1 VKHRAARIRALRW
14 VLAGTVL
21 VLVGRLVYLQ
31 VWRGAE
37 FSARARQNMVRE
49 IPVAAPRG
57 VVFDRLGRVLA
68 RNTAHFTISLDPGV
82 VSNPSRALGQIVG
95 LLGLPASRLRQLSR
109 QMAERPAD
117 PVVIKESLD
126 AVTLA
131 RFAEIQGDY
140 PGIHLDVHPL
150 REYPLGQLGA
160 HVLGHVGEID
170 EEGLRRLRNRGYF
183 QGEWIGKDGVE
194 LSFERLLHGHA
205 GARVIQVDVAG
216 QPVRLLGERASR
228 PGNDLFLTLDA
239 RLQRRAEEALAETLR
254 RLQAENGHGGGG
266 ALVALEAHTGRV
278 RALVSLPEYDP
289 NWFAGGISVRQF
301 QKLLQDPR
309 SPLLDRAVS
318 GAYPPGSTYKI
329 ITTSAALSEGLIH
342 PHSSFY
348 CSGVY
353 MVGDMPFNCFVRS
366 GHGHLDLVDCLAHSC
381 DVVYYRLGT
390 ELGLAR
396 MERYSRS
403 FGLGALTGIDLPG
416 EDPGN
421 LPGPGW
427 KEKNLREQWFA
438 GDNAN
443 MAIGQGFLAV
453 TPIQMALATA
463 AVANGGTLW
472 RPQLVEWVRDG
483 TSATHRV
490 APLVVGRVPVAQ
502 GHLELVRRGMEGA
515 VDRGTAA
522 GVGSE
527 LEELAGKTGTVENSP
542 TADNPE
548 GRNHTW
554 FTSYYPASAPDLVV
568 TVFLEKSGGY
578 GGSLAAPVAAEVVR
592 EWKAIQAEKRP
603 APVPRVEDWDRVPS
617 SRDSKLFSGPVRQ
630 ESPGTGERGRKL
642 PGRTVASGLFSPI
655 PRYQGALPW
664 TPRTS

>member
-1 VKHRAARIRALRW
+1 MRERNARVRRLLGAILLGLGILLARIA
-14 VLAGTVL
+14 V
-21 VLVGRLVYLQ
+21 LQ
-31 VWRGAE
+31 VVRGPE
-37 FSARARQNMVRE
+37 LLEESRRNMVRE
-49 IPVAAPRG
+49 TPVSAPRG
-57 VVFDRLGRVLA
+57 LILDRSGRVLA
-68 RNTAHFTISLDPGV
+68 RNTARFTIRLDPRQ
-82 VSNPSRALGQIVG
+82 VSNPTRALEQIVR
-95 LLGLPASRLRQLSR
+95 LLKIPSSRLQALIR
-109 QMAERPAD
+109 QMVESPSE
-117 PVVIKESLD
+117 PVVIKEALD
-126 AVTLA
+126 EVTLA
-131 RFAEIQGDY
+131 RFAEIQGDF
-140 PGIHLDVHPL
+140 PGIQLDVHPL
-150 REYPLGQLGA
+150 REYPLGQLAA

-170 EEGLRRLRNRGYF
+170 EETLRQRQARGYF
-183 QGEWIGKDGVE
+183 RGEWIGKDGVE
-194 LSFERLLHGHA
+194 LSFESLLHGYA

-228 PGNDLFLTLDA
+228 PGNDLFLTVDA
-239 RLQRRAEEALAETLR
+239 RLQRRAEEALAATLR

-278 RALVSLPEYDP
+278 RALVSLPGYDP
-289 NWFAGGISVRQF
+289 NWFARGISVRQF
-301 QKLLQDPR
+301 QRLLQDPR

-329 ITTSAALSEGLIH
+329 ITTSAALSEDLIH
-342 PHSSFY
+342 PNSTFY

-353 MVGDMPFNCFVRS
+353 MVGDMPFHCFVRS

-390 ELGLAR
+390 ELGLGR

-427 KEKNLREQWFA
+427 KEKNLQEPWFA

-490 APLVVGRVPVAQ
+490 PPLVVGRVPVAPA
-502 GHLELVRRGMEGA
+502 HLEIVRRGMEGA

-542 TADNPE
+542 TSDNPE

-578 GGSLAAPVAAEVVR
+578 GGELAAPVAAQVVR
-592 EWKAIQAEKRP
+592 EWKAIRSEPRP
-603 APVPRVEDWDRVPS
+603 APVRPVKDWDRLPS
-617 SRDSKLFSGPVRQ
+617 S
-630 ESPGTGERGRKL
+630 
-642 PGRTVASGLFSPI
+642 
-655 PRYQGALPW
+655 
-664 TPRTS
+664 

>member
-1 VKHRAARIRALRW
+1 MKHRAARIRALRW

-194 LSFERLLHGHA
+194 LSLERLLHGHP

-216 QPVRLLGERASR
+216 RPVRHLEDHPAR
-228 PGNDLFLTLDA
+228 PGSDLFLTLDA
-239 RLQRRAEEALAETLR
+239 RLQRRAEEALARTLR
-254 RLQAENGHGGGG
+254 LLETQNRTGGGG
-266 ALVALEAHTGRV
+266 ALVALEARTGRV
-278 RALVSLPEYDP
+278 RALVSLPQYDP
-289 NWFAGGISVRQF
+289 NWFSRGISTRRF
-301 QKLLQDPR
+301 NRLIRDPR
-309 SPLLDRAVS
+309 SPLLDRAVC
-318 GAYPPGSTYKI
+318 GAYPPGSTFKI
-329 ITTSAALSEGLIH
+329 ITTSAALAEGLIA
-342 PHSSFY
+342 PTSTFY

-353 MVGDMPFNCFVRS
+353 TVGDMPFNCFVRT
-366 GHGHLDLVDCLAHSC
+366 GHGSLNLVECLAQSC

-390 ELGLAR
+390 ELGLER
-396 MERYSRS
+396 MERYARS
-403 FGLGALTGIDLPG
+403 FGIGARTGIDLPA

-427 KEKNLREQWFA
+427 KERNLGERWFA

-453 TPIQMALATA
+453 TPLQMALATA
-463 AVANGGTLW
+463 AVANGGVLW
-472 RPQLVEWVRDG
+472 HPQLVEQICDG
-483 TSATHRV
+483 AGVCREIPV
-490 APLVVGRVPVAQ
+490 AAVGRVPVADS
-502 GHLELVRRGMEGA
+502 LLAVVREGMKGA
-515 VDRGTAA
+515 VQSGTAA
-522 GVGSE
+522 GVDASD
-527 LEELAGKTGTVENSP
+527 LDLAGKTGTVENSP
-542 TADNPE
+542 TTDNPE

-554 FTSYYPASAPDLVV
+554 FTSFAPASDPELVV

-578 GGSLAAPVAAEVVR
+578 GGGLAAPVAAEVVR
-592 EWKAIQAEKRP
+592 EWKAIQADRRP
-603 APVPRVEDWDRVPS
+603 TQVLPVRDWDQIETRP
-617 SRDSKLFSGPVRQ
+617 Q
-630 ESPGTGERGRKL
+630 
-642 PGRTVASGLFSPI
+642 
-655 PRYQGALPW
+655 
-664 TPRTS
+664 

>member
-1 VKHRAARIRALRW
+1 VRERNARLRRLLGAILLGLGILLARIAF
-14 VLAGTVL
+14 
-21 VLVGRLVYLQ
+21 LQ
-31 VWRGAE
+31 VVRGQE
-37 FSARARQNMVRE
+37 LLEESHRNMVRE
-49 IPVAAPRG
+49 TPISAPRG
-57 VVFDRLGRVLA
+57 LILDRSGRVLA
-68 RNTAHFTISLDPGV
+68 RNTARFTIRLDP
-82 VSNPSRALGQIVG
+82 
-95 LLGLPASRLRQLSR
+95 RQLSNPTRALEQIVRLLKIPHSRLQALVR
-109 QMAERPAD
+109 QMAETPSE
-117 PVVIKESLD
+117 PVVIKEALD
-126 AVTLA
+126 ATALA
-131 RFAEIQGDY
+131 RFAEIQGDF
-140 PGIHLDVHPL
+140 PGIQLDVHPL
-150 REYPLGQLGA
+150 REYPLGQLAA

-170 EEGLRRLRNRGYF
+170 EETLRRRQGRGYF
-183 QGEWIGKDGVE
+183 RGEWIGKDGVE
-194 LSFERLLHGHA
+194 LSFESLLHGHA

-228 PGNDLFLTLDA
+228 PGTDLFLTLDA
-239 RLQRRAEEALAETLR
+239 RLQRRAEEALAATLR
-254 RLQAENGHGGGG
+254 RLQAENGHGGGGGGGG

-289 NWFAGGISVRQF
+289 NWFARGISVRQF

-342 PHSSFY
+342 SNSTFY

-353 MVGDMPFNCFVRS
+353 MVGDMPFHCFVRS
-366 GHGHLDLVDCLAHSC
+366 GHGHLDLIDCLAHSC

-421 LPGPGW
+421 LPEPGW
-427 KEKNLREQWFA
+427 KEKNLQEQWFA

-490 APLVVGRVPVAQ
+490 APLVVGRVPVARA
-502 GHLELVRRGMEGA
+502 HLDLVRKGMEGA

-542 TADNPE
+542 TSDNPE

-578 GGSLAAPVAAEVVR
+578 GGELAAPVAAEVVR
-592 EWKAIQAEKRP
+592 EWKAIQAEKSL
-603 APVPRVEDWDRVPS
+603 APVRPVKDWDRAPS
-617 SRDSKLFSGPVRQ
+617 S
-630 ESPGTGERGRKL
+630 
-642 PGRTVASGLFSPI
+642 
-655 PRYQGALPW
+655 
-664 TPRTS
+664 

>member
-1 VKHRAARIRALRW
+1 MKERNARIRV
-14 VLAGTVL
+14 VLGVILLGLGVL
-21 VLVGRLVYLQ
+21 LGRISQLQ
-31 VWRGAE
+31 ILNGPELLEESR
-37 FSARARQNMVRE
+37 RNMIRE
-49 IPVAAPRG
+49 TPVSAPRG
-57 VVFDRLGRVLA
+57 LILDRSGRVLA
-68 RNTAHFTISLDPGV
+68 RNTARFTIRLDPGQ
-82 VSNPSRALGQIVG
+82 VSNPTRALEEIVR
-95 LLGLPASRLRQLSR
+95 LLKIPASRLQALIR
-109 QMAERPAD
+109 QMAEHPSE
-117 PVVIKESLD
+117 PVIIKEALD
-126 AVTLA
+126 AATLA
-131 RFAEIQGDY
+131 RFAEIQGDF
-140 PGIHLDVHPL
+140 PGIQLEVHPL
-150 REYPLGQLGA
+150 REYPLGQLAA
-160 HVLGHVGEID
+160 HVLGQVGEID
-170 EEGLRRLRNRGYF
+170 EETLRKWRGRGYF
-183 QGEWIGKDGVE
+183 RGEWIGKDGVE
-194 LSFERLLHGHA
+194 LSFERFLHGHP

-228 PGNDLFLTLDA
+228 PGNDLFVTLDA
-239 RLQRRAEEALAETLR
+239 RLQRRAEEALSRTLR

-266 ALVALEAHTGRV
+266 ALVALEAHTGRI
-278 RALVSLPEYDP
+278 RALVSLPAYNP
-289 NWFAGGISVRQF
+289 NWFARGISVRQF
-301 QKLLQDPR
+301 QTLLEDPR

-329 ITTSAALSEGLIH
+329 ITTSAALSEGLVH
-342 PHSSFY
+342 RNSTFY
-348 CSGVY
+348 CSGVF

-366 GHGHLDLVDCLAHSC
+366 GHGPLDLIDCLAHSC

-427 KEKNLREQWFA
+427 KEKNLGEQWFA

-483 TSATHRV
+483 TSTAHRV
-490 APLVVGRVPVAQ
+490 PPLVVGRIPVASE
-502 GHLELVRRGMEGA
+502 HLSLVRKGMEGA

-527 LEELAGKTGTVENSP
+527 LAELAGKTGTVENSP
-542 TADNPE
+542 TSDNPE

-578 GGSLAAPVAAEVVR
+578 GGSLAAPVAAEVVQ
-592 EWKAIQAEKRP
+592 EWKAIRSDP
-603 APVPRVEDWDRVPS
+603 GPTPVLPVEDWDRTPAS
-617 SRDSKLFSGPVRQ
+617 GDSKMFSGPVRQ
-630 ESPGTGERGRKL
+630 ESP
-642 PGRTVASGLFSPI
+642 
-655 PRYQGALPW
+655 
-664 TPRTS
+664 